1 MSSYGFNYYPKNWH
15 ANGYGWVNMQ
25 ALAYAT
31 GEKTTPD
38 GPGSNPSVGSSLY
51 PSLPGKAWQWNY
63 SKRNVFFTIFFI
75 FYLPGSAALSYGFSD
90 NVLNPQK
97 PTPSLY
103 PKLGFTD
110 DSEISSPPRE
120 DNVRARPQELLCTA
134 VHVPPDQNSYWVNR
148 HYL

>member
-51 PSLPGKAWQWNY
+51 PSLPG
-63 SKRNVFFTIFFI
+63 
-75 FYLPGSAALSYGFSD
+75 SAALSYGFSD
-90 NVLNPQK
+90 SVLNPQK
-97 PTPSLY
+97 PTSSLY

-110 DSEISSPPRE
+110 DSELSSPPRE

-134 VHVPPDQNSYWVNR
+134 VHVPPDQNSYWYSQ
-148 HYL
+148 YLGVTATLDNVLQFVEKKDIMEENV